1 MPTVFDHFA
10 VLKPDLQLEA
20 LEVSPGIYQEL
31 DERYDGFRSHTLIS
45 AHQFSEDWP
54 TWEKHPAGDELVVLL
69 SGRAEI
75 LMRRKSGDES
85 ITLESPGACVIVP
98 RDTWHTARIA
108 RPTSML
114 FVTPGEQTQNVA
126 SPPAGG

>member
-10 VLKPDLQLEA
+10 VLKPDLHLDE
-20 LEVSPGIYQEL
+20 LDVSPEIYQEL
-31 DERYDGFRSHTLIS
+31 DELYDGFRSHTLIS

-69 SGRAEI
+69 SGRAEF
-75 LMRRKSGDES
+75 LLRRESSDES
-85 ITLESPGACVIVP
+85 IVLEAPGSYVIVP

-108 RPTSML
+108 RATSML
-114 FVTPGEQTQNVA
+114 FVTPGEGTQNAV
-126 SPPAGG
+126 SPPVGT